1 MVRKN
6 INIVIACFQIKGK
19 NIIVFG
25 QGTLDGTQAL
35 TIKLLFNCMQI
46 NMPQIQE
53 KSLFIPLAS
62 KKPLNGLIISGGA
75 NISLTRLSRKSSE
88 IASATNLGS
97 SASL

>member
-1 MVRKN
+1 MTYSVPKSQEKAKNFKMVRKN

-46 NMPQIQE
+46 NMPQIRE
-53 KSLFIPLAS
+53 KSLFIPLA
-62 KKPLNGLIISGGA
+62 LIETAQRID
-75 NISLTRLSRKSSE
+75 NIRRSE
-88 IASATNLGS
+88 YFLDAIIT
-97 SASL
+97 